1 MRPASSRVVILWITV
16 LCLLAALFSLGGL
29 ASAQTDT
36 WTGKGSNSDWSNV
49 SNWNNGA
56 ITNGEN
62 ILINLTSAAT
72 DVDQNFTIGDL
83 TLSNVGDSATILNG
97 VMLTLGGNVANNGT
111 IMLNSTGT
119 TTGLVLGNPAGGQTI
134 TLSGGGGLTMSN
146 NVNNVI
152 VGQSTLFNEE
162 TISGAGQIGA
172 PAFGY
177 GQLTL
182 ANSGTINANAS
193 AGMTISAAGGI
204 TNTGT
209 IEATNGATLELLNM
223 GGDGTLGIVN
233 TGGTIS
239 ANAST
244 LILEGVTISG
254 GAVTLTGAATL
265 QLDGATL
272 QGGTLT
278 NSAAGTIEVNGL
290 NMLEGTM
297 NNPAGGKIQIGLGG
311 WLILA
316 GNISNK
322 GTINN
327 GGWLELASN
336 ISNAGTINMAP
347 VTTPPAEL
355 LVDGDITLSGGGK
368 ITMSNSVNNLI
379 IADGSEFSMLTNEET
394 ISGAGQIGAPAIGSG
409 QLTLVN
415 AGTINANAS
424 AGMTIETLGGLTNTG
439 TIEATDGATLQLPSM
454 GPQSLTAAIINT
466 GGTISANA
474 STLILSGSTILGGA
488 VTLTGASTLQLNNS
502 AIQGATLNTST
513 TGIIE
518 AVNGQN
524 NIIDASAAS
533 FHNLGTIEA
542 NGGSLIIE
550 GPGAS
555 YFTNDNQTTG
565 TLTGGSYI
573 ATGGNIEW
581 SAGSAGI
588 KTLSATVIEE
598 NDYQV
603 FNTTNGTNMLANL
616 TSITSAGALTLG
628 QYGGVSDA
636 GTFSNA
642 GSLTLLSGS
651 LFSVGTLTQISSGGS
666 LTAGTY
672 VLGANLNLS
681 GATQTITTNAA
692 NLTLAGGTI
701 ENANSTSALAGLATN
716 TGSLTIAGSS
726 NQVGTTA
733 SFSNT
738 GTLIINTGDAFIAQG
753 LNQISGSTLS
763 AGTYVLAGNLNL
775 TVPDGIS
782 ITTNSANLTL
792 AGGTITVNDP
802 LLPGPENALAGL
814 ASNTKSLTIAGAGNN
829 VSTTAASF
837 SNTGTL
843 TIDAGDSFTIAK
855 LTQISG
861 STLSGGTFVLGG
873 NLDLTTAGISLTT
886 NSSTLTLEG
895 GTINSNGVNALSAL
909 ASNTK
914 SLILAD
920 DASLTTSATSNFTN
934 SGIVDVAKGSTLTV
948 GGTSYRYN
956 QTAGTTTVDGTLSLA
971 PPPATTGS
979 ASVTGGTILGAGAVK
994 GNLSVGNASG
1004 TAATINV
1011 GNSGVAGLL
1020 SITGK
1025 YTQLATGT
1033 MTGFINGTVAGTG
1046 FSQLKVTG
1054 AAALAGTINF
1064 TVATAFQASLTAGEV
1079 FTALTA
1085 SNVTG
1090 TFSNSEIAI
1099 SASLHFN
1106 VTYTATGVVLTV
1118 ASGAAVARDASAAQP
1133 AAKITN
1139 SGAKPAVV
1147 KSESA
1152 VLISGLRRGS
1162 GAGKISRPIVVAGW
1176 GLAGRSEWNNLR
1188 SWEHIPVVH
1197 AWPVAVAQMPRAL
1210 NESPVHHSQP
1220 ASDLGMGGSHA
1231 IGMPSP
1237 LRGWMSPS
1245 GNRRAPVKILT
1256 PTLPRMSR

>member
-1 MRPASSRVVILWITV
+1 MRPASSHVSALWIP
-16 LCLLAALFSLGGL
+16 LFCLLAALFSLDGR
-29 ASAQTDT
+29 ASAQTNT
-36 WTGKGSNSDWSNV
+36 WTGKGTNSDWSNAG
-49 SNWNNGA
+49 NWNSGA

-62 ILINLTSAAT
+62 IVINLTTAAT
-72 DVDQNFTIGDL
+72 DVDQGFTIGNL
-83 TLSNVGDSATILNG
+83 TLSNAGDSATILNG
-97 VMLTLGGNVANNGT
+97 VMLTLGGNVTNNGT
-111 IMLNSTGT
+111 ITLNSTGT
-119 TTGLVLGNPAGGQTI
+119 TTGLVLGTPAGGQTI
-134 TLSGGGGLTMSN
+134 TLSGSGGLIMSN

-152 VGQSTLFNEE
+152 VGQSTLLNEE

-172 PAFGY
+172 PDLGY
-177 GQLTL
+177 GPLTL

-209 IEATNGATLELLNM
+209 IEATNGATLALQNM
-223 GGDGTLGIVN
+223 GSGGTLGIIN

-244 LILEGVTISG
+244 LMLEGVTISG

-265 QLDGATL
+265 QLGATL
-272 QGGTLT
+272 QGVTLT
-278 NSAAGTIEVNGL
+278 NSAAGTIDVGGL
-290 NMLEGTM
+290 STLEGTM
-297 NNPAGGKIQIGLGG
+297 SNPAGGKIEIGLGG

-327 GGWLELASN
+327 GGWLDLASN
-336 ISNAGTINMAP
+336 MSNAGTINMAP
-347 VTTPPAEL
+347 VTTTPAEL

-379 IADGSEFSMLTNEET
+379 VADGSEFSMLTNEET

-424 AGMTIETLGGLTNTG
+424 AGMTIETAGGLTNTG
-439 TIEATDGATLQLPSM
+439 TIEATNGATLQLPSM
-454 GPQSLTAAIINT
+454 GPQSLDAAIINT

-474 STLILSGSTILGGA
+474 STLILSGSTILGGT

-524 NIIDASAAS
+524 NTIDASTVS
-533 FHNLGTIEA
+533 FHNIGTLAA

-550 GPGAS
+550 GPGS
-555 YFTNDNQTTG
+555 TYFANDNQTTG
-565 TLTGGSYI
+565 VLTGGSYI

-581 SAGSAGI
+581 AAGTTGI

-616 TSITSAGALTLG
+616 TSITATGALTLG

-636 GTFSNA
+636 GAFSNA

-651 LFSVGTLTQISSGGS
+651 LFSVGTLTQISGGGS

-701 ENANSTSALAGLATN
+701 ENANGTNALAGLVTN
-716 TGSLTIAGSS
+716 TGSLTIAGSG

-738 GTLIINTGDAFIAQG
+738 GTLIINTGAAFDAEG

-775 TVPDGIS
+775 TVPAPIN

-792 AGGTITVNDP
+792 AGGTIAINDP
-802 LLPGPENALAGL
+802 LNPGILNALAGL
-814 ASNTKSLTIAGAGNN
+814 ASNTNILTIAGTANN

-837 SNTGTL
+837 SNTGKL
-843 TIDAGDSFTIAK
+843 TIDAGDSFTAAK
-855 LTQISG
+855 LTQING

-895 GTINSNGVNALSAL
+895 GTIYSNGVNALSAL

-934 SGIVDVAKGSTLTV
+934 SGVVDVAKGSTLTV
-948 GGTSYRYN
+948 GGTSESYN
-956 QTAGTTTVDGTLSLA
+956 QTAGTTTVDGTLSS
-971 PPPATTGS
+971 ATTGS
-979 ASVTGGTILGAGAVK
+979 ASVTGGTILGAGTVT

-1033 MTGFINGTVAGTG
+1033 MTGLINGTAPGTG
-1046 FSQLKVTG
+1046 FSQLKITG
-1054 AAALAGTINF
+1054 AAALAGTINL
-1064 TVATAFQASLTAGEV
+1064 TVATAFQSSLTAGES
-1079 FTALTA
+1079 FTVLTA
-1085 SNVTG
+1085 SSISGRFTNT
-1090 TFSNSEIAI
+1090 TIAI
-1099 SASLHFN
+1099 NSTFQFS

-1118 ASGAAVARDASAAQP
+1118 EAAGSAVVPTKGNSGTVQSP
-1133 AAKITN
+1133 AASSKTLVLS
-1139 SGAKPAVV
+1139 SGV
-1147 KSESA
+1147 
-1152 VLISGLRRGS
+1152 RRRVTGEIPIF
-1162 GAGKISRPIVVAGW
+1162 KPIVVAGL
-1176 GLAGRSEWNNLR
+1176 GHLSAIPVRGSERNNLR
-1188 SWEHIPVVH
+1188 SWERIPVNGSP
-1197 AWPVAVAQMPRAL
+1197 AQPIAVAAMPRTGNGSSMRGAR
-1210 NESPVHHSQP
+1210 VT
-1220 ASDLGMGGSHA
+1220 SDLQIGGMHP
-1231 IGMPSP
+1231 IGVQRPVS
-1237 LRGWMSPS
+1237 GWIGAS
-1245 GNRRAPVKILT
+1245 GNRRVPVQILT
-1256 PTLPRMSR
+1256 PTFPRLAR

>member
-1 MRPASSRVVILWITV
+1 
-16 LCLLAALFSLGGL
+16 
-29 ASAQTDT
+29 
-36 WTGKGSNSDWSNV
+36 
-49 SNWNNGA
+49 
-56 ITNGEN
+56 
-62 ILINLTSAAT
+62 
-72 DVDQNFTIGDL
+72 
-83 TLSNVGDSATILNG
+83 
-97 VMLTLGGNVANNGT
+97 MLTLGGNVANNGT

-182 ANSGTINANAS
+182 ANSGTVNANAS

-209 IEATNGATLELLNM
+209 IEATHGATLELLNM

-518 AVNGQN
+518 AV
-524 NIIDASAAS
+524 
-533 FHNLGTIEA
+533 
-542 NGGSLIIE
+542 
-550 GPGAS
+550 
-555 YFTNDNQTTG
+555 
-565 TLTGGSYI
+565 
-573 ATGGNIEW
+573 
-581 SAGSAGI
+581 
-588 KTLSATVIEE
+588 
-598 NDYQV
+598 
-603 FNTTNGTNMLANL
+603 
-616 TSITSAGALTLG
+616 
-628 QYGGVSDA
+628 
-636 GTFSNA
+636 
-642 GSLTLLSGS
+642 
-651 LFSVGTLTQISSGGS
+651 
-666 LTAGTY
+666 
-672 VLGANLNLS
+672 
-681 GATQTITTNAA
+681 
-692 NLTLAGGTI
+692 
-701 ENANSTSALAGLATN
+701 
-716 TGSLTIAGSS
+716 
-726 NQVGTTA
+726 
-733 SFSNT
+733 
-738 GTLIINTGDAFIAQG
+738 
-753 LNQISGSTLS
+753 
-763 AGTYVLAGNLNL
+763 
-775 TVPDGIS
+775 
-782 ITTNSANLTL
+782 
-792 AGGTITVNDP
+792 
-802 LLPGPENALAGL
+802 
-814 ASNTKSLTIAGAGNN
+814 
-829 VSTTAASF
+829 
-837 SNTGTL
+837 
-843 TIDAGDSFTIAK
+843 
-855 LTQISG
+855 
-861 STLSGGTFVLGG
+861 
-873 NLDLTTAGISLTT
+873 
-886 NSSTLTLEG
+886 
-895 GTINSNGVNALSAL
+895 
-909 ASNTK
+909 
-914 SLILAD
+914 
-920 DASLTTSATSNFTN
+920 
-934 SGIVDVAKGSTLTV
+934 
-948 GGTSYRYN
+948 
-956 QTAGTTTVDGTLSLA
+956 
-971 PPPATTGS
+971 
-979 ASVTGGTILGAGAVK
+979 
-994 GNLSVGNASG
+994 
-1004 TAATINV
+1004 
-1011 GNSGVAGLL
+1011 
-1020 SITGK
+1020 
-1025 YTQLATGT
+1025 
-1033 MTGFINGTVAGTG
+1033 
-1046 FSQLKVTG
+1046 
-1054 AAALAGTINF
+1054 
-1064 TVATAFQASLTAGEV
+1064 
-1079 FTALTA
+1079 
-1085 SNVTG
+1085 
-1090 TFSNSEIAI
+1090 
-1099 SASLHFN
+1099 
-1106 VTYTATGVVLTV
+1106 
-1118 ASGAAVARDASAAQP
+1118 
-1133 AAKITN
+1133 
-1139 SGAKPAVV
+1139 
-1147 KSESA
+1147 
-1152 VLISGLRRGS
+1152 
-1162 GAGKISRPIVVAGW
+1162 
-1176 GLAGRSEWNNLR
+1176 
-1188 SWEHIPVVH
+1188 
-1197 AWPVAVAQMPRAL
+1197 
-1210 NESPVHHSQP
+1210 
-1220 ASDLGMGGSHA
+1220 
-1231 IGMPSP
+1231 
-1237 LRGWMSPS
+1237 
-1245 GNRRAPVKILT
+1245 
-1256 PTLPRMSR
+1256 